1 MAIVRK
7 YLAKDNYTKVDNIV
21 ACNKNIPDYA
31 FRLYTYMS
39 GFRNAF
45 QLNDGYIR
53 KALGWSQEKITRA
66 KRELKKEDLIYIEK
80 IDARTYFLYIGS
92 SRIPA
97 SKVMKN
103 WDKLEEQPQ

>member
-7 YLAKDNYTKVDNIV
+7 YLAKDNYTKVDNMV
-21 ACNKNIPDYA
+21 ACNENISDYA
-31 FRLYTYMS
+31 FRLYAYMS

-66 KRELKKEDLIYIEK
+66 KRQLKKEDLIHIEK
-80 IDARTYFLYIGS
+80 IDGRTYFLYIGS
-92 SRIPA
+92 SQIPA

-103 WDKLEEQPQ
+103 WKSLEFQS